1 MAHGASTG
9 SLAAAPGSAASAAL
23 PAGGDV
29 LDRLCR
35 LACALTGAPAA
46 AVLADEIGGDPV
58 AGAHGIGH
66 ADAARLADG
75 AGRRS
80 ALRPLAALPL
90 DDDAGGERLGR
101 LVVFGQGGDA
111 ADPDEAL
118 ADVAA
123 AAARE
128 LRWRRAEAARRDAQR
143 TADALLHLERS
154 ARSEAEAAERKYA
167 FLADVGTILDVS
179 LDYHDTFQK
188 LARLVVP
195 ALADYCLI
203 DEALPD
209 GGLRRI
215 ARAHVDPVKERTA
228 LYATL
233 YHPPGEQN
241 ADHPVLRVVR
251 TGAPVLVREVTPT
264 TLEGIAHDDDHR
276 RRLEVLALRS
286 YIMAPLVARG
296 RVLGAITLVSAVESE
311 RRYGEADVELALE
324 VARRAAVAIDNARL
338 YTQAQHAI
346 RARDAVL
353 AVVSHDLRNPLSSI
367 LLNAT
372 MVLDMAPDLA
382 LDPWVAENIRQV
394 VGSVEQTNRLIEDL
408 LDVARLEN
416 GRLSLDRAPV
426 DARALVGTAARMLAP
441 IAQARGVAL
450 ETDGG
455 AAGPVAVFA
464 DADRVVQVL
473 SNLIGNALKFTPSGG
488 AVRVWIEEA
497 GGEPRFGIADNGA
510 GIAEEHLPHV
520 FDRFWQVGRADRR
533 GVGLGLPIARGIVEA
548 HGGRIWIESR
558 PGEGTVVRF
567 TLPAADG
574 RHSA

>member
-1 MAHGASTG
+1 MAHGALSG
-9 SLAAAPGSAASAAL
+9 SLAAAPDPAAL

-58 AGAHGIGH
+58 SGAHGLGH
-66 ADAARLADG
+66 PDAARLADG
-75 AGRRS
+75 GDAGDGE
-80 ALRPLAALPL
+80 ALHPLVTLAL
-90 DDDAGGERLGR
+90 DDEAGGERLGR
-101 LVVFGQGGDA
+101 LVVFGRPGDA
-111 ADPDEAL
+111 AEEGEAL

-128 LRWRRAEAARRDAQR
+128 LRWRRAEAARRDAAR

-233 YHPPGEQN
+233 YHPPGEEN
-241 ADHPVLRVVR
+241 TDHPVLRVVR

-441 IAQARGVAL
+441 IAQARGVSL
-450 ETDGG
+450 ETDG

-473 SNLIGNALKFTPSGG
+473 SNLIGNALKFTSSGG

>member
-1 MAHGASTG
+1 M
-9 SLAAAPGSAASAAL
+9 L
-23 PAGGDV
+23 V
-29 LDRLCR
+29 E
-35 LACALTGAPAA
+35 
-46 AVLADEIGGDPV
+46 VVE
-58 AGAHGIGH
+58 
-66 ADAARLADG
+66 DA
-75 AGRRS
+75 
-80 ALRPLAALPL
+80 
-90 DDDAGGERLGR
+90 RLGR
-101 LVVFGQGGDA
+101 LVLFGRDGTGDGA
-111 ADPDEAL
+111 ASAEGAAAEAL

-123 AAARE
+123 AAACE
-128 LRWRRAEAARRDAQR
+128 LRWRRGEAARKDAER
-143 TADALLHLERS
+143 ALDTLLRMERS
-154 ARSEAEAAERKYA
+154 ARGEAQAAERRSA
-167 FLADVGTILDVS
+167 FLADVGTILDAS

-215 ARAHVDPVKERTA
+215 ARAHVDPHKERTA

-233 YHPPGEQN
+233 YHPPTEETGH
-241 ADHPVLRVVR
+241 HPVLQVIR
-251 TGAPVLVREVTPT
+251 TGEPVLVPDVTRD

-276 RRLEVLALRS
+276 RRLAVLALRS

-311 RRYGEADVELALE
+311 RRYDAADLSLALE

-338 YTQAQHAI
+338 YTQAQSAI

-367 LLNAT
+367 LLSAT
-372 MVLDMAPDLA
+372 MVLDMAPGDGLE
-382 LDPWVAENIRQV
+382 PWVAENIRQV

-426 DARALVGTAARMLAP
+426 DARALVATAARMLAP

-450 ETDGG
+450 EVGG
-455 AAGPVAVFA
+455 GGGPLPVLA

-473 SNLIGNALKFTPSGG
+473 SNLIGNAVKFTSAGG
-488 AVRVWIEEA
+488 VVRVGLEED
-497 GGEPRFGIADNGA
+497 GGEPRFVVADDGA

-558 PGEGTVVRF
+558 PGAGTVVRF
-567 TLPAADG
+567 TIPSVDG
-574 RHSA
+574 KGSA